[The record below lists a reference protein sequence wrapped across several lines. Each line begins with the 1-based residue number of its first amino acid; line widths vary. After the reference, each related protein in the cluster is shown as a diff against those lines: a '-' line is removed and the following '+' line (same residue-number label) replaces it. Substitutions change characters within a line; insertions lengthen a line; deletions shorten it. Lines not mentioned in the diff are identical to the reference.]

1 MPTPSKN
8 CKRGIEALG
17 TLTEVY
23 PRTLCYNSAYSQ
35 FCKKIVTMSNPL
47 DQVSEYQEHI
57 DQAIKWIWE
66 FIPGFLSAM
75 VLLFIGLWVIRI
87 IKKLVAKF
95 FKTKDY
101 EPTLEKFSAD
111 LINWTLKIVLFVLVI
126 TQVGVKTTSLVAI
139 IGAAGLAI
147 GLALQGSLANFA
159 GGVLI
164 LLLKPF
170 KVGDFIKAQGQEG
183 TVKEISIF
191 QTKLNTFGNQLAV
204 IPNGKL
210 SNETIVN
217 FTEEGIR
224 KEALTF
230 GIDYGDNVKLAKDIL
245 LTLVNE
251 QEQVLQ
257 EEGKAPMIVL
267 AELGDSSVNLSLRYW
282 AKNEDFWNLR
292 WLILEEGKERLEA
305 GGITIPFP
313 QRDVHIHKAE

>member
-1 MPTPSKN
+1 MFSLLQKKVMSKPLN
-8 CKRGIEALG
+8 
-17 TLTEVY
+17 
-23 PRTLCYNSAYSQ
+23 
-35 FCKKIVTMSNPL
+35 KI
-47 DQVSEYQEHI
+47 SEYQEYI
-57 DQAIKWIWE
+57 DRGIKWLWE
-66 FIPGFLSAM
+66 FLPGLISAII
-75 VLLFIGLWVIRI
+75 LLIVGLWVIRLV
-87 IKKLVAKF
+87 KKLMRKF
-95 FKTKDY
+95 FKSKDY
-101 EPTLEKFSAD
+101 EPTLEKFIMD
-111 LINWTLKIVLFVLVI
+111 LINWTLKIVLFVVVI

-170 KVGDFIKAQGQEG
+170 KVGDFIKGQGQEG

-191 QTKLNTFGNQLAV
+191 QTKLNTFGNQLAI

-224 KEALTF
+224 REALTF
-230 GIDYGDNVKLAKDIL
+230 GISYDDNVKQAKEIL
-245 LTLVNE
+245 LGLVNE
-251 QEQVLQ
+251 QATVLQ

-282 AKNEDFWNLR
+282 SKIEDFWNLR
-292 WLILEEGKERLEA
+292 FLILEEGKERLEA
-305 GGITIPFP
+305 AGITIPFP
-313 QRDVHIHKAE
+313 QRDVHVYKSEG